1 MMTDV
6 GRVRR
11 SVEYRRRDASGRIE
25 DGRVVARKDEKKWE
39 KEIIVVKRVDVVK
52 SR

>member
-39 KEIIVVKRVDVVK
+39 RKRLLLL
-52 SR
+52 SELMW